1 MGLFLEMTYLQGP
14 AKTGSW
20 NLCSLSS
27 TIDILQKQEL
37 ERIFLRWPPRPQV
50 DFEVK
55 SYHKALS
62 PTGYYSSPWKPI
74 WKAKVPRKI
83 NCATWTTIEGKIL
96 TMDNLRVQGLFVV
109 DWCSMCKQSGESG
122 DHLLLH
128 CCFVYDIWSMV
139 FGMFW

>member
-1 MGLFLEMTYLQGP
+1 M
-14 AKTGSW
+14 
-20 NLCSLSS
+20 
-27 TIDILQKQEL
+27 
-37 ERIFLRWPPRPQV
+37 

-74 WKAKVPRKI
+74 WKAKVPTKI
-83 NCATWTTIEGKIL
+83 ACSTWTTTEGKIL